1 MEAFQT
7 IHIKADTPYACGVQ
21 YGQQAKEKIRAG
33 VEVYRRYFAK
43 TSDKSWD
50 KIQQYAMAYLP
61 DIKQMMPEVL
71 EEAYG
76 IADGAG
82 VSIEDL
88 MVLNCRYEITK
99 FPKTPECTTAAILP
113 EATASHTTYLVKNWD
128 YKQAVIPN
136 IVILHIEQAD
146 GTRIL
151 GLTEAGQM
159 LREGFN
165 SWGVGLCNNMIT
177 SVYDDWGTGIPVTFL
192 RRKVLSCHS
201 FEEARDMLIHA
212 KRSVSNNMMLASAQ
226 GVAVDIEAFPSGANR
241 LAPKDGILTH
251 ANHFVVHQ
259 QLDARV
265 GPKNRDTRLEALLRQ
280 RQGSIDVPYIMECM
294 KDHEYYPESI
304 CAHNTNLPGYELKD
318 FMTVASLIVDFAN
331 NTAHICA
338 GPPCEGTYLAYKL

>member
-61 DIKQMMPEVL
+61 DIEQMMPEVL

-76 IADGAG
+76 VADGAEI
-82 VSIEDL
+82 SIEDL

-113 EATASHTTYLVKNWD
+113 EATTSHTTYLVKNWD
-128 YKQAVIPN
+128 YKQAVLPN

-165 SWGVGLCNNMIT
+165 SCGVGLCNNMIT

-226 GVAVDIEAFPSGANR
+226 GAAVDIEAFPGGVNM

-259 QLDARV
+259 QLDARI

-280 RQGSIDVPYIMECM
+280 RQGSIDIPYIMECM
-294 KDHEYYPESI
+294 KDHEYFPVMS
-304 CAHNTNLPGYELKD
+304 
-318 FMTVASLIVDFAN
+318 
-331 NTAHICA
+331 
-338 GPPCEGTYLAYKL
+338 